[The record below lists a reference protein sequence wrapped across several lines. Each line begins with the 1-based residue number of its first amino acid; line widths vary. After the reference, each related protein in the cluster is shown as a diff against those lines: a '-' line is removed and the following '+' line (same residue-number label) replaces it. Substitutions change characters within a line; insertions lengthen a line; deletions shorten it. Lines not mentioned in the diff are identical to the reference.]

1 MLPSRR
7 HGLSRT
13 SFLFGAPLISE
24 DPDDALLTL
33 AAQSSLSPDVR
44 DVNTPSPGSGDA
56 PGGGDARSRH
66 RAAGARGRRTARGS
80 REAGLSSDGG
90 GGGDALGLDR
100 DDDGGG
106 EGGQGDGDGELNRQG
121 LDSNGLGGAGGQGL
135 DGDGRGGGNGQ
146 GVNANGSAGGG
157 AQGVNA
163 EGGAGG
169 GAQGVNGEGGAGVDG
184 QGVGDD
190 GAAADN
196 DGGGGGGAEGPD
208 GDDVAGVDGRGVGDD
223 GTGADDDGGGDVDGE
238 GPGDDGAGGAAAGGP
253 NMDGPGGAAGGGA
266 ENQEPVGAG
275 AENDGGIADRQ
286 RRVRQRRLRRRA
298 PLARR
303 HPFSRSELKEW
314 FTFEL
319 RALLEIDARVA
330 GQVFESGIEGAGVN
344 DGGVLVLR
352 EVGDL
357 IACWGVLSD
366 HRVCVLCSCG
376 GVLGRSPGARTVNA
390 GVEHPELLLAMG
402 VSCSCRH
409 AAALQGAYLS
419 VCRDV
424 GAASN
429 EELFQ
434 HFPCLDGG
442 AFVAQAGED
451 SGGEQGEHDPRG
463 FKVCDFPRKPGL
475 PGVPVY
481 AVFYEGAWAPV
492 AARSRGK
499 RTRIGFCC
507 QLSCASHAWSCI
519 HAKTVSRMLREENS
533 SSSED
538 ESDAGTSSTPE
549 TSEAELHEQ
558 EQGAGVA
565 ADVGAGA
572 NAPPPKRRRRA
583 RNMFPCRGEVA
594 KCQIMQSSC
603 EVQRLAGAF
612 PRVLP
617 GLYVEDWCLTCGV
630 ARGGAHLTQRAA
642 ALFTV
647 RGKMIITVAD
657 WTCEAGHFVEYDGA
671 EDALFAFE
679 AETVYARVFLD
690 AMLET
695 CVVGRTTMSAAAELW
710 SSTLRNTGAYSDG
723 ETGQARQ
730 QLSDACGAFSDTLV
744 IPDLAF
750 TCPRCGEEE
759 QETGTLTC
767 VLCDGQVLSVLQ
779 DLIVPMLRPGQNCPR
794 AAIPITFA
802 CAVRNAV
809 VRAVIRRR
817 VRVGVC
823 TATSVSAKERVQYNR
838 FVAAAEGERP
848 SLPPLPDTDE
858 GEERTREEAEK
869 ALLWASSHLFSTFF
883 IIRDAVEEGAGD
895 GAAAGSSTT
904 IDGEAM
910 SELNADSDSASSSST
925 QDGQEGA
932 ENADVAEDLVDG
944 DGFEVMH
951 QLDGLLGDSTRA
963 AEESE
968 VNAEDE
974 ELLDALAAA
983 RVAGTVSQSVDVP
996 RSMDV
1001 VSGGRDG
1008 PLPLGAPPSL
1018 LVFHGDDEAIPSPA
1032 ALPAGGAHYV
1042 ASPRGTP
1049 SPTGHPPPNFDTDL
1063 EEDPLQFLLSAPQG
1077 GTQPEYSSDR
1087 WKVPLLLVER
1097 VRAGGTPSKS
1107 CTVLDPSDP
1116 HSPLTLKAMQ
1126 KTTNVLV
1133 GDPATSGQRR
1143 SRRHARRHRNGEE
1156 VVIQVGPIPIRRMDI
1171 MCLLPGEWLTDQA
1184 MNGFVEVLKAAFPL
1198 PEEGGGADGQKQL
1211 YFFGSYF
1218 YSVMMNSG
1226 YSHDAV
1232 RRWTARDDVLS
1243 SDMAFVPVN
1252 LNQNHW
1258 ILVVLEWRLGVV
1270 TVYDSLGTSP
1280 EAGHNVVKW
1289 ALDEAKA
1296 HGHAAKTL
1304 VVNDRRAITQ
1314 ENGDDCGVYVCQC
1327 MEMLSRGTPLSEL
1340 KLLSS
1345 YYRRRIAAQI
1355 LCGVL

>member
-1 MLPSRR
+1 M
-7 HGLSRT
+7 
-13 SFLFGAPLISE
+13 
-24 DPDDALLTL
+24 
-33 AAQSSLSPDVR
+33 
-44 DVNTPSPGSGDA
+44 
-56 PGGGDARSRH
+56 
-66 RAAGARGRRTARGS
+66 
-80 REAGLSSDGG
+80 SSDAGG
-90 GGGDALGLDR
+90 GGEAQELYR

-106 EGGQGDGDGELNRQG
+106 EGGQEDGDGELNRQG
-121 LDSNGLGGAGGQGL
+121 LDGNHLGGAGGQGL
-135 DGDGRGGGNGQ
+135 DGDGGSGVNGQ
-146 GVNANGSAGGG
+146 GVHGNGSAGGG
-157 AQGVNA
+157 TQGFKT

-169 GAQGVNGEGGAGVDG
+169 AAPGVNAGGGAGVDG
-184 QGVGDD
+184 QGVEDD

-196 DGGGGGGAEGPD
+196 DGGGGGGAEGPQ
-208 GDDVAGVDGRGVGDD
+208 GDDVAGVDRQGVDHD
-223 GTGADDDGGGDVDGE
+223 GTGADNDGGGDVEGE
-238 GPGDDGAGGAAAGGP
+238 GPGDDRAGGAAAGGP
-253 NMDGPGGAAGGGA
+253 NVDGSDGAAGGGA
-266 ENQEPVGAG
+266 DNQGPVGAG
-275 AENDGGIADRQ
+275 AESDGGIADQQ
-286 RRVRQRRLRRRA
+286 RRVRQRRLRRRV
-298 PLARR
+298 PLPRR
-303 HPFSRSELKEW
+303 QPFSRSELKEW

-330 GQVFESGIEGAGVN
+330 GQVFESRIEGACVN

-357 IACWGVLSD
+357 IACWGVLSH

-376 GVLGRSPGARTVNA
+376 GVLGRGPGDQTVNA

-402 VSCSCRH
+402 ASCSCRH
-409 AAALQGAYLS
+409 AAALQGAYRS

-424 GAASN
+424 GVSSN
-429 EELFQ
+429 EELFE
-434 HFPCLDGG
+434 HFPCLLGG
-442 AFVAQAGED
+442 ASVGQAGED
-451 SGGEQGEHDPRG
+451 SGDEQGEDDPRA

-481 AVFYEGAWAPV
+481 AVLYESVWAPV

-499 RTRIGFCC
+499 RTRIGFCG

-538 ESDAGTSSTPE
+538 EGDPGTSSAPDA
-549 TSEAELHEQ
+549 SEEELHQ
-558 EQGAGVA
+558 PEQGAAGGE
-565 ADVGAGA
+565 ADVGADA
-572 NAPPPKRRRRA
+572 NALQSRRRRRA

-594 KCQIMQSSC
+594 KCEVMHSSC

-617 GLYVEDWCLTCGV
+617 GLYVEDWCLMCGV
-630 ARGGAHLTQRAA
+630 ARGDADLTQRVA

-647 RGKMIITVAD
+647 RGKMVITVAD
-657 WTCEAGHFVEYDGA
+657 WTCEAGHLVEYDGA
-671 EDALFAFE
+671 EDALFAFQ
-679 AETVYARVFLD
+679 AETVYARVFID

-695 CVVGRTTMSAAAELW
+695 CVIGRTTMSAAAELW
-710 SSTLRNTGAYSDG
+710 SSTLRNTGAYTDG

-817 VRVGVC
+817 VRAGVG
-823 TATSVSAKERVQYNR
+823 TATSVSGKEREQCNR
-838 FVAAAEGERP
+838 FKAAGEGDRP
-848 SLPPLPDTDE
+848 SLPPLPDDE
-858 GEERTREEAEK
+858 QAEERTLQEAEK

-895 GAAAGSSTT
+895 GAAAGSGSST
-904 IDGEAM
+904 DQEAM
-910 SELNADSDSASSSST
+910 SELNADSDSPSSSSI
-925 QDGQEGA
+925 QGGQEGT
-932 ENADVAEDLVDG
+932 EINDVAQDLVYIDHFG
-944 DGFEVMH
+944 VIQE
-951 QLDGLLGDSTRA
+951 QDGLLGDNGRA
-963 AEESE
+963 AEESG

-974 ELLDALAAA
+974 ALLETLAAA
-983 RVAGTVSQSVDVP
+983 HVAGEGRQGLDAP
-996 RSMDV
+996 RSMAV
-1001 VSGGRDG
+1001 VHGVRDG
-1008 PLPLGAPPSL
+1008 LLPLAVPPSL
-1018 LVFHGDDEAIPSPA
+1018 LVVHGDGDATPSPA
-1032 ALPAGGAHYV
+1032 AVPSAGALDV
-1042 ASPRGTP
+1042 APPRDTP
-1049 SPTGHPPPNFDTDL
+1049 NPTGPPPPSVDTDL

-1077 GTQPEYSSDR
+1077 GTQPQYSDDR

-1097 VRAGGTPSKS
+1097 VAAGGTPSKS
-1107 CTVLDPSDP
+1107 CTVLDPSDA

-1126 KTTNVLV
+1126 KTTDVLV
-1133 GDPATSGQRR
+1133 EHASPSRLRR
-1143 SRRHARRHRNGEE
+1143 SRRHAQLHRNGEE
-1156 VVIQVGPIPIRRMDI
+1156 VVIQVGLIPIRRMDI
-1171 MCLLPGEWLTDQA
+1171 MCPLPGEWLTDQA

-1198 PEEGGGADGQKQL
+1198 PRGRGGADGQKQL
-1211 YFFGSYF
+1211 YFFGFYF
-1218 YSVMMNSG
+1218 YSVMMDCG
-1226 YSHDAV
+1226 YSYDAV
-1232 RRWTARDDVLS
+1232 KRWTARDDVLS
-1243 SDMAFVPVN
+1243 SDMALVPVN
-1252 LNQNHW
+1252 LNRNHW

-1280 EAGHNVVKW
+1280 QAGHNVVKW

-1304 VVNDRRAITQ
+1304 KVEDRRAITQ
-1314 ENGDDCGVYVCQC
+1314 DNGNDCGVYVCQC
-1327 MEMLSRGTPLSEL
+1327 MEMLARGTPLSEL
-1340 KLLSS
+1340 QLLSA

-1355 LCGVL
+1355 LSGVL